1 VNSFGD
7 EPLANREEVFKN
19 DLVTQSPHKMTHISW
34 PGQENLSS
42 FLEYDEL
49 GNLHLRAVDFETSQ
63 AEIVLSS
70 NGFQFTVS
78 FPFRLPNKKA
88 QWQ

>member
-1 VNSFGD
+1 M
-7 EPLANREEVFKN
+7 
-19 DLVTQSPHKMTHISW
+19 H
-34 PGQENLSS
+34 
-42 FLEYDEL
+42 LEYDAE

-70 NGFQFTVS
+70 NGFQFTVT

-88 QWQ
+88 QWQELSSNTSGDVVMSVKS